1 MAANEPKRECNKPV
15 AKTIYIQVRQ
25 LRERGGVGEAGRQT
39 ERGKKNLSHTFLISN
54 FHHVLNVVFFLLGDS
69 PASEFY
75 VLTLQN
81 TLSVP
86 SSKVV

>member
-39 ERGKKNLSHTFLISN
+39 ERGKKKLKPYILDFKLS
-54 FHHVLNVVFFLLGDS
+54 
-69 PASEFY
+69 PCSECCI
-75 VLTLQN
+75 
-81 TLSVP
+81 LSFG
-86 SSKVV
+86 